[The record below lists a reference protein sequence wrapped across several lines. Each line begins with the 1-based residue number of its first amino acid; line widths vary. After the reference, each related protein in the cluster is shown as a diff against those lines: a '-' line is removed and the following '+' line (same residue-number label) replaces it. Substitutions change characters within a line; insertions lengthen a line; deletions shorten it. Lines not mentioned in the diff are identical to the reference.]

1 MYREED
7 ILRAKKIFDE
17 MFRSE
22 LVKDDEVK
30 QMQKISKML
39 EKLNTGDSD
48 RIQYLDEIYK
58 EVVEFRH
65 IIAEKYIKIGV
76 CLECVE

>member
-1 MYREED
+1 MYKEED
-7 ILRAKKIFDE
+7 IQRTKKIFDE

-39 EKLNTGDSD
+39 EKLNTEDG
-48 RIQYLDEIYK
+48 QYLDEIYK
-58 EVVEFRH
+58 EIVEFRH

-76 CLECVE
+76 CLESVE